1 MKLTER
7 LNDMLVECQADEGNV
22 SHEMRQILEATSGRS
37 TKSVADSLLEFLE
50 NKYDTKRWVVV
61 LLSNIWWKPNKETW
75 DTTRFAD
82 GDEKYGAFWFVCS
95 KGFHKTTYKSDL
107 AVAVSVDKEG
117 DFSATRTL
125 MDSHFKEFENP
136 LWGDDDGLGCIY
148 ARSTNEHF
156 RQFWVPILTVTDRLD
171 VESLSVE
178 QDSFENVITVA
189 SKGAEYVRLPTSAG
203 CPSTFSAF
211 STSTSSIAL
220 VIPRTPIVP
229 KSACSYNPVRAQK
242 SGRLRN
248 LDGLGYLSVKDDSSQ
263 EGAYVILEQ
272 ESRRSPG
279 QTWTFVNNQ
288 LRNGFGKC
296 LTAWKY
302 HSWYLYQYDCH
313 HNWPGQKWTRRGLQ
327 ILNGYG
333 FCLDGSSRNRY
344 AIQHYCR
351 PWSSFMW
358 HNLDTDC

>member
-1 MKLTER
+1 M
-7 LNDMLVECQADEGNV
+7 Q
-22 SHEMRQILEATSGRS
+22 
-37 TKSVADSLLEFLE
+37 
-50 NKYDTKRWVVV
+50 
-61 LLSNIWWKPNKETW
+61 
-75 DTTRFAD
+75 
-82 GDEKYGAFWFVCS
+82 
-95 KGFHKTTYKSDL
+95 
-107 AVAVSVDKEG
+107 
-117 DFSATRTL
+117 
-125 MDSHFKEFENP
+125 
-136 LWGDDDGLGCIY
+136 
-148 ARSTNEHF
+148 
-156 RQFWVPILTVTDRLD
+156 
-171 VESLSVE
+171 
-178 QDSFENVITVA
+178 
-189 SKGAEYVRLPTSAG
+189 LPTSNSNQQR
-203 CPSTFSAF
+203 CWSPRFLDFSYARDYIYMH
-211 STSTSSIAL
+211 SINPL
-220 VIPRTPIVP
+220 YSYIQTLFIPRIPIVP
-229 KSACSYNPVRAQK
+229 KSACSYNPVRVQK
-242 SGRLRN
+242 SGQLRN
-248 LDGLGYLSVKDDSSQ
+248 LDGQGYLSVKDDSSQ
-263 EGAYVILEQ
+263 EGAYVILKQ